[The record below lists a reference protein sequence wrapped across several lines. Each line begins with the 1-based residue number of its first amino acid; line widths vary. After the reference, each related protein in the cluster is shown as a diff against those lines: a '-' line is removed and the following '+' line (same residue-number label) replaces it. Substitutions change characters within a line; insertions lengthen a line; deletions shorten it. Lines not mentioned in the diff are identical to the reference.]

1 MITAHTKEV
10 VDMSS
15 SKTFDSG
22 ILCPSVDRSWSTHDT
37 TWVLG
42 LFATA
47 IGAGTLFLPINAG
60 IGGIWPLLVMAVLAF
75 PMTYLAH
82 RGLIRFILSSSK
94 PGSDITEVV
103 GEHFGAT
110 AGKLITLLYFFT
122 ILPILLLY
130 GVGLTNT
137 VESFVVHQMGMSP
150 LPRALLSF
158 VLTAGLIGIV
168 ASSEKMVVRVMGWL
182 VYPFIFVLIGLALFL
197 VPEWNGAVLH
207 TVPSVGKFSIT
218 LWLSIPVLVFSFNHS
233 PVISRFVVAQQQE
246 YGANAVKKGEQ
257 IEKYAALMMVV
268 VVLFFVFSC
277 VFALSP
283 ADLFAAKTQNISI
296 LSYIGNKFQNPLVAW
311 LAPAVAFVAMSKSFL
326 GHYLGAR
333 EGLNGLIAQQLDG
346 NGKSLNKK
354 LINRGIMAFMFLTI
368 WGVATINPSILG
380 MIESLCGPIIAAM
393 LFVMPMY
400 AIRKVPA
407 LRKYANQPS
416 NVLVMFLGAVAIS
429 AIFYSLIGS

>member
-1 MITAHTKEV
+1 
-10 VDMSS
+10 MSVTSRIDAGAMRPVAES
-15 SKTFDSG
+15 SWT
-22 ILCPSVDRSWSTHDT
+22 PHDT

-60 IGGIWPLLVMAVLAF
+60 LGGIWPLLVMALLAF

-82 RGLIRFILSSSK
+82 RGLIRFILSSKK

-103 GEHFGAT
+103 GEHFGPL

-137 VESFVVHQMGMSP
+137 VESFMVHQLGVAP
-150 LPRALLSF
+150 WPRAILSF
-158 VLTAGLIGIV
+158 ILTAGLIAVV
-168 ASSEKMVVRVMGWL
+168 ACSEKMVVRVMGWL
-182 VYPFIFVLIGLALFL
+182 VYPFIFVLMGLALFL
-197 VPEWNGAVLH
+197 VPEWNGAVLQG
-207 TVPSVGKFSIT
+207 VPTAGKFSVT

-233 PVISRFVVAQQQE
+233 PVISRFAVAQQQQ
-246 YGANAVKKGEQ
+246 YGKQAVAKADR
-257 IEKYAALMMVV
+257 IEKYAALLMVAV
-268 VVLFFVFSC
+268 VMFFVFSC

-283 ADLFAAKTQNISI
+283 ADLSAAKEQNISI
-296 LSYIGNKFQNPLVAW
+296 LSYIGNKFQNPWAAVI
-311 LAPAVAFVAMSKSFL
+311 APLVAFVAMSKSFL

-333 EGLNGLIAQQLDG
+333 EGLNGFVAQQLQ
-346 NGKSLNKK
+346 SRNKPANVK
-354 LINRGIMAFMFLTI
+354 LINRGSMLFMFLTI

-380 MIESLCGPIIAAM
+380 MIESLCGPIIAAL
-393 LFVMPMY
+393 LFLMPMY

-407 LRKYANQPS
+407 MRKYADSPS
-416 NVLVMFLGAVAIS
+416 NVLVTFIGAVAMS
-429 AIFYSLIGS
+429 AIFYSLISH

>member
-1 MITAHTKEV
+1 MSTRETTIDSDIISPVADSSWNAH
-10 VDMSS
+10 
-15 SKTFDSG
+15 
-22 ILCPSVDRSWSTHDT
+22 DR

-60 IGGIWPLLVMAVLAF
+60 LGGIWPLLVMALLAF

-103 GEHFGAT
+103 GEHFGPM

-137 VESFVVHQMGMSP
+137 VETFMVHQLGMTP

-168 ASSEKMVVRVMGWL
+168 ASSEQMVVRVMGWL
-182 VYPFIFVLIGLALFL
+182 VYPFIAVLIGLGLFL
-197 VPEWNGAVLH
+197 VPEWNSAVLQG
-207 TVPSVGKFSIT
+207 VPSAGKFSVT

-233 PVISRFVVAQQQE
+233 PVISRFAVAQQQQ
-246 YGANAVKKGEQ
+246 YGKDAVKKGER
-257 IEKYAALMMVV
+257 IEKYAALLMVLV
-268 VVLFFVFSC
+268 VMFFVFSC

-283 ADLFAAKTQNISI
+283 ADLSAAKTQNISI
-296 LSYIGNKFQNPLVAW
+296 LSYLGNKFQTPLVAW

-333 EGLNGLIAQQLDG
+333 EGLNGFIAQQLEG
-346 NGKSLNKK
+346 RGKPANTKA
-354 LINRGIMAFMFLTI
+354 INRFSLLFMFVTI
-368 WGVATINPSILG
+368 WIVATINPSILG
-380 MIESLCGPIIAAM
+380 MIESLCGPIIAAL

-400 AIRKVPA
+400 AIRKVPSM
-407 LRKYANQPS
+407 RKYANRPS
-416 NVLVMFLGAVAIS
+416 NVLVMFIGAVAMS
-429 AIFYSLIGS
+429 AIFYSLLGLR

>member
-1 MITAHTKEV
+1 
-10 VDMSS
+10 MSS
-15 SKTFDSG
+15 TSKTLDGVVARPAAPAWQSH
-22 ILCPSVDRSWSTHDT
+22 DR

-60 IGGIWPLLVMAVLAF
+60 LGGIWPLLVMAVLAF

-82 RGLIRFILSSSK
+82 RGLIRFILSSSR
-94 PGSDITEVV
+94 PGSDITQVV

-137 VESFVVHQMGMSP
+137 VESFVVHQLAMP
-150 LPRALLSF
+150 ALPRAPLAF
-158 VLTAGLIGIV
+158 VLTAGLIGVV
-168 ASSEKMVVRVMGWL
+168 ASSEQVVVRVMGWL
-182 VYPFIFVLIGLALFL
+182 VYPFICVLIGLGLYL
-197 VPEWNGAVLH
+197 VPDWNSAVLH
-207 TVPSVGKFSIT
+207 VVPTAGKFSVT

-233 PVISRFVVAQQQE
+233 PVISRFAVAQQQQ
-246 YGANAVKKGEQ
+246 YGSYAVRKGER
-257 IEKYAALMMVV
+257 IEKYAVTLMVLVV
-268 VVLFFVFSC
+268 MFFVFSC

-283 ADLFAAKTQNISI
+283 AELAAAKSQNISI
-296 LSYIGNKFQNPLVAW
+296 LSFLGNKFQTPVVAW
-311 LAPAVAFVAMSKSFL
+311 LAPAVAFIAMAKSFF

-333 EGLNGLIAQQLDG
+333 EGLNGLIMQQLA
-346 NGKSLNKK
+346 NRGKPVNTRLV
-354 LINRGIMAFMFLTI
+354 NRGIMAFMFVII
-368 WGVATINPSILG
+368 WAVATLNPSILG

-393 LFVMPMY
+393 LFIMPMY

-407 LRKYANQPS
+407 MRKYAHQPS
-416 NVLVMFLGAVAIS
+416 NVLVVFIGAVAMS
-429 AIFYSLIGS
+429 AIFYSLIGR

>member
-1 MITAHTKEV
+1 MSTRETTIDSDIISPVADTSWTA
-10 VDMSS
+10 
-15 SKTFDSG
+15 
-22 ILCPSVDRSWSTHDT
+22 HDT

-60 IGGIWPLLVMAVLAF
+60 LGGIWPLLVMALLAF

-103 GEHFGAT
+103 GEHFGPM

-137 VESFVVHQMGMSP
+137 VETFMVHQLGMTP

-168 ASSEKMVVRVMGWL
+168 ASSEQMVVRVMGWL
-182 VYPFIFVLIGLALFL
+182 VYPFIAVLIGLGLFL
-197 VPEWNGAVLH
+197 IPEWNGAVLQGI
-207 TVPSVGKFSIT
+207 PSAGKFSVT

-233 PVISRFVVAQQQE
+233 PVISRFAVAQQQQ
-246 YGANAVKKGEQ
+246 YGHHAVKKGER
-257 IEKYAALMMVV
+257 IEKFAALMMVV
-268 VVLFFVFSC
+268 VVMFFVFSC

-283 ADLFAAKTQNISI
+283 ADLAAAKTQNISI
-296 LSYIGNKFQNPLVAW
+296 LSYLGNKFQTPLVAW

-333 EGLNGLIAQQLDG
+333 EGLNGFIAQQFEG
-346 NGKSLNKK
+346 RGKKANAKAVNRFSL
-354 LINRGIMAFMFLTI
+354 AFMFVTI
-368 WGVATINPSILG
+368 WIVATINPSILG
-380 MIESLCGPIIAAM
+380 MIESLCGPIIAAL

-400 AIRKVPA
+400 AIRKVPSM
-407 LRKYANQPS
+407 RKYANRPS
-416 NVLVMFLGAVAIS
+416 NVLVMFIGAVAMS
-429 AIFYSLIGS
+429 AIFYSLLGL

>member
-1 MITAHTKEV
+1 MSTSTSKTIAIDAGVISPVANTSSWTAH
-10 VDMSS
+10 
-15 SKTFDSG
+15 
-22 ILCPSVDRSWSTHDT
+22 DR

-60 IGGIWPLLVMAVLAF
+60 LGGIWPLLVMALLAF

-103 GEHFGAT
+103 GEHFGPL

-137 VESFVVHQMGMSP
+137 VESFVVHQLGMSP

-168 ASSEKMVVRVMGWL
+168 ASSEQLVVRVMGWL
-182 VYPFIFVLIGLALFL
+182 VYPFIAVLIGLGLFMA
-197 VPEWNGAVLH
+197 PEWNSAVLH
-207 TVPSVGKFSIT
+207 GVPSVGKFSVT

-233 PVISRFVVAQQQE
+233 PVISRFAVAQQQQ
-246 YGANAVKKGEQ
+246 YGKDAVKKSER
-257 IEKYAALMMVV
+257 IEKFAVLLMVLVV
-268 VVLFFVFSC
+268 MFFVFSC

-283 ADLFAAKTQNISI
+283 ADLSAAKAQNISI
-296 LSYIGNKFQNPLVAW
+296 LSYLGNKFQTPLVAW

-333 EGLNGLIAQQLDG
+333 EGLNGFIAQQVESR
-346 NGKSLNKK
+346 GKKANTTA
-354 LINRGIMAFMFLTI
+354 INRFSLVFMFVTI
-368 WGVATINPSILG
+368 WIVATLNPSILG
-380 MIESLCGPIIAAM
+380 MIESLCGPIIAAL

-407 LRKYANQPS
+407 MRKYANSPT
-416 NVLVMFLGAVAIS
+416 NVLVMFIGAVAMS
-429 AIFYSLIGS
+429 AIFYSLLGN

>member
-1 MITAHTKEV
+1 MTST
-10 VDMSS
+10 
-15 SKTFDSG
+15 SKTLDAGLVQPAAATAWSAH
-22 ILCPSVDRSWSTHDT
+22 DR

-60 IGGIWPLLVMAVLAF
+60 LGGIWPLLVMAVLAF

-82 RGLIRFILSSSK
+82 RGLFRFILSSAK

-103 GEHFGAT
+103 GEHFGET

-137 VESFVVHQMGMSP
+137 VESLVTHQMGMAA
-150 LPRALLSF
+150 LPRAPLAF
-158 VLTAGLIGIV
+158 VLTAALIGVV
-168 ASSEKMVVRVMGWL
+168 ASSEQMVVRVMAWL
-182 VYPFIFVLIGLALFL
+182 VYPFIFVLIGLGLFL
-197 VPEWNGAVLH
+197 APDWNSAVLH
-207 TVPSVGKFSIT
+207 GVPSAGKFSVT

-233 PVISRFVVAQQQE
+233 PVISRFAVAQQQR
-246 YGANAVKKGEQ
+246 YGAHAVRKAEQ
-257 IEKYAALMMVV
+257 IEKYAVMMMVAV
-268 VVLFFVFSC
+268 VMFFVFSC

-283 ADLFAAKTQNISI
+283 ADLALAKSQNISI
-296 LSYIGNKFQNPLVAW
+296 LSYLGNKFQNPLVAW
-311 LAPAVAFVAMSKSFL
+311 LAPAVALVAMSKSFL

-333 EGLNGLIAQQLDG
+333 EGLHGLITQYLDAKGKQG
-346 NGKSLNKK
+346 NTKA
-354 LINRGIMAFMFLTI
+354 INRYIMAFMFVTI
-368 WGVATINPSILG
+368 WVVATLNPSILG

-393 LFVMPMY
+393 LFIMPMY

-407 LRKYANQPS
+407 MRKYANQPG
-416 NVLVMFLGAVAIS
+416 NVLVLFIGAVAMS
-429 AIFYSLIGS
+429 AIFYSLLGN

>member
-1 MITAHTKEV
+1 MSANEKTIDGSMQSATINQGWSAH
-10 VDMSS
+10 
-15 SKTFDSG
+15 
-22 ILCPSVDRSWSTHDT
+22 DR

-60 IGGIWPLLVMAVLAF
+60 LGGLWPLLVMAVLAF

-82 RGLIRFILSSSK
+82 RGLIRFILSSKK

-103 GEHFGAT
+103 GEHFGPL

-137 VESFVVHQMGMSP
+137 VESFMTHQLHTTP

-158 VLTAGLIGIV
+158 VLTAALLGIV
-168 ASSEKMVVRVMGWL
+168 ACSEQMVVRVMSWL
-182 VYPFIFVLIGLALFL
+182 VYPFIAVLIGLALFL
-197 VPEWNGAVLH
+197 APQWNDAVLH
-207 TVPSVGKFSIT
+207 TVPTASQFSIT

-233 PVISRFVVAQQQE
+233 PVISRFAVAQQQK
-246 YGANAVKKGEQ
+246 YGAQAVKKGES
-257 IEKYAALMMVV
+257 IEKYAALMMVMV
-268 VVLFFVFSC
+268 VMLFVFSC

-283 ADLFAAKTQNISI
+283 ADLAAAKDQNISI
-296 LSYIGNKFQNPLVAW
+296 LSYLGNKFQNPLMAW

-333 EGLNGLIAQQLDG
+333 EGFNGLVSQHLESRG
-346 NGKSLNKK
+346 RSCSPKLLN
-354 LINRGIMAFMFLTI
+354 RFSAAFMFVII
-368 WGVATINPSILG
+368 WIVATLNPSILG
-380 MIESLCGPIIAAM
+380 MIESLCGPIIAAL

-407 LRKYANQPS
+407 MRKYAGRPS
-416 NVLVMFLGAVAIS
+416 NVLVMFVGAVAIS
-429 AIFYSLIGS
+429 AIFYSLLGF

>member
-1 MITAHTKEV
+1 MATTSETLDRGVIRPAVASSWTAH
-10 VDMSS
+10 
-15 SKTFDSG
+15 
-22 ILCPSVDRSWSTHDT
+22 DR

-60 IGGIWPLLVMAVLAF
+60 LGGIWPLLVMAVIAF
-75 PMTYLAH
+75 PMTFLAH

-103 GEHFGAT
+103 GEHFGAL
-110 AGKLITLLYFFT
+110 AGKLITVLYFCT

-137 VESFVVHQMGMSP
+137 VESFVVHQLGMSP
-150 LPRALLSF
+150 LPRALLAF
-158 VLTAGLIGIV
+158 VLTGGLIAIV
-168 ASSEKMVVRVMGWL
+168 ATGEQRVVRVMGWL
-182 VYPFIFVLIGLALFL
+182 VYPFIIVLIGLGLFL
-197 VPEWNGAVLH
+197 APEWNGAVLH
-207 TVPSVGKFSIT
+207 GVPSVAKFSVT

-246 YGANAVKKGEQ
+246 YGADAVNKGVR
-257 IEKYAALMMVV
+257 IEKFAAMMMVIV
-268 VVLFFVFSC
+268 VMFFVFSC

-283 ADLFAAKTQNISI
+283 ADLASAKTQNISI
-296 LSYIGNKFQNPLVAW
+296 LSYLGNKFQNPLVAW

-333 EGLNGLIAQQLDG
+333 EGLNGMVAQQLEG
-346 NGKSLNKK
+346 RSAPVSHKM
-354 LINRGIMAFMFLTI
+354 INRAIMLFMFVTI
-368 WGVATINPSILG
+368 WGVATWNPSILG

-407 LRKYANQPS
+407 MRKYANHPS
-416 NVLVMFLGAVAIS
+416 NVLVLFIGAVAMS
-429 AIFYSLIGS
+429 AIFYSLIGQ

>member
-1 MITAHTKEV
+1 
-10 VDMSS
+10 MSTS
-15 SKTFDSG
+15 TSKTIAIDAGVIS
-22 ILCPSVDRSWSTHDT
+22 PVANTSSWTVHDR

-60 IGGIWPLLVMAVLAF
+60 LGGIWPLLVMALLAF

-103 GEHFGAT
+103 GEHFGPL

-137 VESFVVHQMGMSP
+137 VETFMIHQLGMTP
-150 LPRALLSF
+150 LPRVLLSF

-168 ASSEKMVVRVMGWL
+168 ASSEQLVVRVMGWL
-182 VYPFIFVLIGLALFL
+182 VYPFIAVLIGLGLFMA
-197 VPEWNGAVLH
+197 PEWNSAVLQG
-207 TVPSVGKFSIT
+207 VPSVGKFSVT

-233 PVISRFVVAQQQE
+233 PVISRFVVAQQQQ
-246 YGANAVKKGEQ
+246 YGKDAVKKSER
-257 IEKYAALMMVV
+257 IEKFAVLLMVLVV
-268 VVLFFVFSC
+268 MFFVFSC

-283 ADLFAAKTQNISI
+283 ADLSAAKAQNISI
-296 LSYIGNKFQNPLVAW
+296 LSYLGNKFQTPLVAW

-333 EGLNGLIAQQLDG
+333 EGLNGFIAQQVESR
-346 NGKSLNKK
+346 GKKANAAA
-354 LINRGIMAFMFLTI
+354 INRFSLVFMFVTI
-368 WGVATINPSILG
+368 WIVATLNPSILG
-380 MIESLCGPIIAAM
+380 MIESLCGPVIAAL

-407 LRKYANQPS
+407 MRKYANSPT
-416 NVLVMFLGAVAIS
+416 NVLVMFIGAVAMS
-429 AIFYSLIGS
+429 AIFYSLLGL

>member
-1 MITAHTKEV
+1 MSATTRIDVGAVRAPVAESSWTAH
-10 VDMSS
+10 
-15 SKTFDSG
+15 
-22 ILCPSVDRSWSTHDT
+22 DR

-60 IGGIWPLLVMAVLAF
+60 LGGIWPLLVMALLAF

-103 GEHFGAT
+103 TEHFGPL

-137 VESFVVHQMGMSP
+137 VESFMTHQLHMEAW
-150 LPRALLSF
+150 PRVILSF
-158 VLTAGLIGIV
+158 VLTAGLIAIV
-168 ASSEKMVVRVMGWL
+168 ALSEKIVVKVMGWL
-182 VYPFIFVLIGLALFL
+182 VYPFIFVLMGLALFL
-197 VPEWNGAVLH
+197 VPEWNGAALQGG
-207 TVPSVGKFSIT
+207 VPSFGKFSVT

-233 PVISRFVVAQQQE
+233 PVISRFAVAQQQE
-246 YGANAVKKGEQ
+246 YGKDAVPMADR

-268 VVLFFVFSC
+268 VVMFFVFSC

-283 ADLFAAKTQNISI
+283 ADLAAAKQQNISI
-296 LSYIGNKFQNPLVAW
+296 LSYIGNKFQNPWAAVI
-311 LAPAVAFVAMSKSFL
+311 APLVAFVAMSKSFL

-333 EGLNGLIAQQLDG
+333 EGLNGFITQQMQAR
-346 NGKSLNKK
+346 NKVANLSK
-354 LINRGIMAFMFLTI
+354 INRGTMLFMFLTI

-380 MIESLCGPIIAAM
+380 MIESLCGPVIAAL
-393 LFVMPMY
+393 LFLMPMY

-407 LRKYANQPS
+407 MRKYANNPT
-416 NVLVMFLGAVAIS
+416 NVIVVFIGAVAMS
-429 AIFYSLIGS
+429 AIFYSLIGL

>member
-1 MITAHTKEV
+1 MSANEKTIDGVVESAPIDLGWSAH
-10 VDMSS
+10 
-15 SKTFDSG
+15 
-22 ILCPSVDRSWSTHDT
+22 DR

-60 IGGIWPLLVMAVLAF
+60 LGGIWPLLVMAVLAF

-82 RGLIRFILSSSK
+82 RGLIRFILSSKK

-103 GEHFGAT
+103 NEHFGPL

-137 VESFVVHQMGMSP
+137 VESFMTHQLHTTP

-158 VLTAGLIGIV
+158 VLTAALLGIV
-168 ASSEKMVVRVMGWL
+168 ACSEQMVVRVMSWL
-182 VYPFIFVLIGLALFL
+182 VYPFIAVLIGLALFL
-197 VPEWNGAVLH
+197 APQWNDAVLH
-207 TVPSVGKFSIT
+207 TIPTAGKFSLT

-233 PVISRFVVAQQQE
+233 PVISRFAVAQQQK
-246 YGANAVKKGEQ
+246 YGAQAVKKGER
-257 IEKYAALMMVV
+257 IEKYAAIMMVV
-268 VVLFFVFSC
+268 VVMFFVFSC

-283 ADLFAAKTQNISI
+283 SDLAAAKDQNISI
-296 LSYIGNKFQNPLVAW
+296 LSYLGNKFQNPLMAW

-333 EGLNGLIAQQLDG
+333 EGFNGLVSQHLESR
-346 NGKSLNKK
+346 GKSCSTKLLN
-354 LINRGIMAFMFLTI
+354 RFSAAFMFVII
-368 WGVATINPSILG
+368 WIVATLNPSILG

-407 LRKYANQPS
+407 MRKYAGRPS
-416 NVLVMFLGAVAIS
+416 NVLVMFIGAVAIS
-429 AIFYSLIGS
+429 AIFYSLLGF